1 MRAAAFGVCIA
12 AMLIA
17 TEATADPLPPGSI
30 GFFLGV
36 GSGTGAD
43 AKRLGYGYLL
53 GAHAAWQPM
62 DSSQRINW
70 AAKWTLMFG
79 TMSNA
84 DAARI
89 NSDLLILKMDL
100 MPGVRIRPGIDP
112 DRYITVRAGG
122 MVMRTDHIIP
132 NKMTRTFAG
141 PIASVGIDQY
151 LGGFLLSVDVRYS
164 MIGLGPSELG
174 LVIGIAKTGP

>member
-1 MRAAAFGVCIA
+1 MRAALAIA
-12 AMLIA
+12 ALLGAA
-17 TEATADPLPPGSI
+17 TASADPLPPGSI
-30 GFFLGV
+30 GGFLGA

-62 DSSQRINW
+62 DTSQRANW
-70 AAKWTLMFG
+70 GAKWSVMFG

-100 MPGVRIRPGIDP
+100 MPGLRIRPGVDP
-112 DRYITVRAGG
+112 SRYITLRAGG
-122 MVMRTDHIIP
+122 MIMRTDQIIP
-132 NKMTRTFAG
+132 NTMTRTFVG
-141 PIASVGIDQY
+141 PIASIGLDQY
-151 LGGFLLSVDVRYS
+151 LGGFLLNVDLRYS

-174 LVIGIAKTGP
+174 LVVGLAVTGP

>member
-1 MRAAAFGVCIA
+1 MSLRRAAAIV
-12 AMLIA
+12 AMLLA
-17 TEATADPLPPGSI
+17 STASADPLPPGSI
-30 GFFLGV
+30 GVFFGA

-70 AAKWTLMFG
+70 AAKWSVMFG
-79 TMSNA
+79 TMSDA

-100 MPGVRIRPGIDP
+100 MAGIRIRPGVDP
-112 DRYITVRAGG
+112 SRYVTLRAGG
-122 MVMRTDHIIP
+122 LVMRTDQIIP
-132 NKMTRTFAG
+132 NKMTRSFVG
-141 PIASVGIDQY
+141 PIASIGIDQY
-151 LGGFLLSVDVRYS
+151 IGGFVFNLDLRYS
-164 MIGLGPSELG
+164 MIGIGPSELG
-174 LVIGIAKTGP
+174 LVIGVAKTGP